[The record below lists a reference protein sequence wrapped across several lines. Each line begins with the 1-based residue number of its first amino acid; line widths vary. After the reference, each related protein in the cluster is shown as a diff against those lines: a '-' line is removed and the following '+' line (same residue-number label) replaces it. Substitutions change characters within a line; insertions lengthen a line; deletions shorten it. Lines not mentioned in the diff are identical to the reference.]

1 MSSDGWPRV
10 GAREVPWRPSLPDDV
25 VPRAVRLRH
34 AGPYRAAVVPR
45 IADRH
50 PVLDPAVHTAAEEA
64 VGEIARFDARTGHDL
79 TPSAAILLRTESAS
93 SSRIEQLTSG
103 AKAIAVAELGGPSTR
118 NAEAVVG
125 NVHAMQAA
133 LDLADAP
140 TPDAILAMHGA
151 LLRDS
156 DPDMAGRWRT
166 AQVWVG
172 GDSYGPHGAEY
183 VAPVADDVPA
193 LVEDLVRFARR
204 DDVPGLVLAAVAHAQ
219 FETIHPFPDG
229 NGRVGR
235 ALVHAL
241 LRHHGITR
249 SVTVPVSAGLLTDVD
264 GYFAALTAYRD
275 GDPNP
280 VVTAFTRGTIAAL
293 TNATALVAELR
304 AIRAGWQDT
313 VRARADAG
321 AWRVADL
328 LLRQPVLDSPLVG
341 RELGVPPQNAVRVLA
356 PLIEAGVLTEFTGQK
371 RNRMW
376 QAREVLDALDAFA
389 TRAGRRSAG

>member
-1 MSSDGWPRV
+1 MFADDWPRV
-10 GAREVPWRPSLPDDV
+10 GAREVGWRPSLPDDV

-34 AGPYRAAVVPR
+34 VGPYRAAVVPR
-45 IADRH
+45 ISDRH
-50 PVLDPAVHTAAEEA
+50 PVLDPSVQKAAEEA
-64 VGEIARFDARTGHDL
+64 VSEIARFDARTGADR
-79 TPSAAILLRTESAS
+79 TPFAAVLLRTESAS

-103 AKAIAVAELGGPSTR
+103 ARAIAVAELGGPSTR

-133 LDLADAP
+133 LDLAAEP

-156 DPDMAGRWRT
+156 APDIAGRWRT

-172 GDSYGPHGAEY
+172 GDSHGPHGAEY
-183 VAPVADDVPA
+183 VAPVADEVPD
-193 LVEDLVRFARR
+193 LVEDLARFARR
-204 DDVPGLVLAAVAHAQ
+204 EDVPGLVLAAIAHAQ

-264 GYFAALTAYRD
+264 GYFAALTAYRG
-275 GDPNP
+275 GDPNA
-280 VVTAFTRGTIAAL
+280 VVTAFTRGTLAAL
-293 TNATALVAELR
+293 TNAAALVQELR

-341 RELGVPPQNAVRVLA
+341 RELGAPPQNAVRVLA

-389 TRAGRRSAG
+389 TRAGRRSVG